1 MPQARQ
7 INAAINQRI
16 QREVKFTDTG
26 QVAVHMNRHHILH
39 RVRVNVVTH
48 GSAENGVQH
57 AVVVA
62 GFKRISGIKAQRT
75 RQHTQNQDKHK

>member
-1 MPQARQ
+1 
-7 INAAINQRI
+7 
-16 QREVKFTDTG
+16 
-26 QVAVHMNRHHILH
+26 MNRHRVLH

-62 GFKRISGIKAQRT
+62 RFKRISGIEAQRT
-75 RQHTQNQDKHK
+75 RQHTQNQDKRK